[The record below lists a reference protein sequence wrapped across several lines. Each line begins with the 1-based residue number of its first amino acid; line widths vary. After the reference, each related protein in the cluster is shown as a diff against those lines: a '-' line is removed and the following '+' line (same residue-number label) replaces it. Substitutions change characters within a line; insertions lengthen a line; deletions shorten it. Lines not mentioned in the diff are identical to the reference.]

1 MGPKEENNVR
11 RTSRIARTKAHIF
24 DSQTSH
30 LHREP
35 ACLGMMASGSWEG
48 SRRRSISLE
57 V

>member
-35 ACLGMMASGSWEG
+35 ACLGMRAWGSWEG